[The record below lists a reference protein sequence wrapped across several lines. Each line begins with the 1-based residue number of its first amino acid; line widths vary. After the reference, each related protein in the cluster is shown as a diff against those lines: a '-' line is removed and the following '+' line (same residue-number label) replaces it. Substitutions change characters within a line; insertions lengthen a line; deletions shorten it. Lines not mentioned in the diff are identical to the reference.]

1 MKKIPD
7 VQILHRKHV
16 EISLKRDAWAKKG
29 LEYEKAGEIGKARVA
44 LRKAEYWDF
53 QRRELE
59 ASVRQPVRT
68 YRLSPS
74 ALERRS

>member
-7 VQILHRKHV
+7 VQVLHRKHMS
-16 EISLKRDAWAKKG
+16 ISLKRDAWAKKG
-29 LEYEKAGEIGKARVA
+29 LELQQAGKIAKARVA

-59 ASVRQPVRT
+59 ASVRRPART
-68 YRLSPS
+68 YRPGPS
-74 ALERRS
+74 APERRS